1 MPRCSD
7 SLTTLT
13 WLLSKTNRKTL
24 GIEYSEGAP
33 PALRRRSKAEELFRC
48 ATTLEP
54 DSNLLARRWR
64 LLGETISEEELS
76 YRRKLIS
83 DAFSYWGY
91 SLIST
96 GDLSHRTEALTAT
109 LKATQLDPAS
119 ALAFG
124 NLAIV
129 MDLLGREKA
138 EEHHQKAVELSMQ
151 PDTRWISNSLTVSA
165 YLLWYVGR
173 FEDALD
179 RAQKGIES
187 YENSN
192 GYMGYLSYDVKA
204 RLLVMEGK
212 ANEAI
217 DLLNGVMERHPWL
230 TNLGSEM
237 ARARMEVLLV
247 DAQVSQKPHFDEE
260 LVKDLVAY
268 IEDAIT
274 LAPDDA
280 YPWFLLGHV
289 RSLQGDFGAA
299 VEAYER
305 AVEREPTNAGYRV
318 YLAYCS
324 QKTNHPDEH
333 KEHIE
338 KAREMVEESEGGYRY
353 HRACLAA
360 VEGQKDEAL
369 DLLEAALEQRHE
381 SPAWAQYDP
390 ALEPIRHLQ
399 RFGDILST
407 RTISQQSV

>member
-1 MPRCSD
+1 
-7 SLTTLT
+7 
-13 WLLSKTNRKTL
+13 
-24 GIEYSEGAP
+24 
-33 PALRRRSKAEELFRC
+33 
-48 ATTLEP
+48 
-54 DSNLLARRWR
+54 LLARRWR

-230 TNLGSEM
+230 TNLRSEM

-324 QKTNHPDEH
+324 QKN
-333 KEHIE
+333 K
-338 KAREMVEESEGGYRY
+338 SSG
-353 HRACLAA
+353 
-360 VEGQKDEAL
+360 
-369 DLLEAALEQRHE
+369 
-381 SPAWAQYDP
+381 
-390 ALEPIRHLQ
+390 
-399 RFGDILST
+399 
-407 RTISQQSV
+407 